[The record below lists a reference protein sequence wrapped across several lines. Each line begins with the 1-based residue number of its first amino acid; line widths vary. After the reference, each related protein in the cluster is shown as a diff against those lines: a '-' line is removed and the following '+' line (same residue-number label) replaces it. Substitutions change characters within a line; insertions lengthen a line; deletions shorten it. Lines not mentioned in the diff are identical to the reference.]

1 MYKVLVFAGT
11 TEGYEI
17 CRFLA
22 DHKIETKGFVA
33 TEYGSKSLTENE
45 FLTVQTG
52 RLDAADMEE
61 VFLQE
66 KPEMVLDATHPY
78 AAEVTVNIRTAC
90 ENTQTAYYRV
100 LREAGEHEDR
110 AVYVDSVQAASRL
123 SGSDTGKCTA
133 DNRKQGTGRLHR
145 HEGLSEPSLCKSPF
159 SAQCDESLCR
169 AGI

>member
-52 RLDAADMEE
+52 RLDAAGQWKRS
-61 VFLQE
+61 F
-66 KPEMVLDATHPY
+66 
-78 AAEVTVNIRTAC
+78 
-90 ENTQTAYYRV
+90 YR
-100 LREAGEHEDR
+100 R
-110 AVYVDSVQAASRL
+110 
-123 SGSDTGKCTA
+123 
-133 DNRKQGTGRLHR
+133 NRKWCWMPPILMLLR
-145 HEGLSEPSLCKSPF
+145 
-159 SAQCDESLCR
+159 
-169 AGI
+169 

>member
-52 RLDAADMEE
+52 RLDAAAMEE
-61 VFLQE
+61 TFLQE

-100 LREAGEHEDR
+100 LREAGNMRTEQYMWT
-110 AVYVDSVQAASRL
+110 VFRL
-123 SGSDTGKCTA
+123 LQIIWIRPREMYC
-133 DNRKQGTGRLHR
+133 
-145 HEGLSEPSLCKSPF
+145 
-159 SAQCDESLCR
+159 
-169 AGI
+169 

>member
-52 RLDAADMEE
+52 SCLLYTSDAADE
-61 VFLQE
+61 L
-66 KPEMVLDATHPY
+66 
-78 AAEVTVNIRTAC
+78 
-90 ENTQTAYYRV
+90 
-100 LREAGEHEDR
+100 
-110 AVYVDSVQAASRL
+110 
-123 SGSDTGKCTA
+123 
-133 DNRKQGTGRLHR
+133 
-145 HEGLSEPSLCKSPF
+145 
-159 SAQCDESLCR
+159 
-169 AGI
+169 

>member
-66 KPEMVLDATHPY
+66 KPEMVLDATH
-78 AAEVTVNIRTAC
+78 
-90 ENTQTAYYRV
+90 Q
-100 LREAGEHEDR
+100 
-110 AVYVDSVQAASRL
+110 
-123 SGSDTGKCTA
+123 
-133 DNRKQGTGRLHR
+133 
-145 HEGLSEPSLCKSPF
+145 
-159 SAQCDESLCR
+159 LCR
-169 AGI
+169 PGARDARGAGVRRRGVAPFRVPRRLLGPDGR

>member
-52 RLDAADMEE
+52 RLDAAD
-61 VFLQE
+61 
-66 KPEMVLDATHPY
+66 
-78 AAEVTVNIRTAC
+78 R
-90 ENTQTAYYRV
+90 R
-100 LREAGEHEDR
+100 
-110 AVYVDSVQAASRL
+110 
-123 SGSDTGKCTA
+123 
-133 DNRKQGTGRLHR
+133 NRKWCWMLPILMLLR
-145 HEGLSEPSLCKSPF
+145 
-159 SAQCDESLCR
+159 
-169 AGI
+169 

>member
-52 RLDAADMEE
+52 RLDAAARATIFGIDTVVLITRTISSTESTPSGNHGTTRQSEE
-61 VFLQE
+61 DGTLTTRFGSHIHRFAVGNIHVIGISYFHFSFDFFYFASGFGGHHFLLQ
-66 KPEMVLDATHPY
+66 LY
-78 AAEVTVNIRTAC
+78 NTAPKK
-90 ENTQTAYYRV
+90 R
-100 LREAGEHEDR
+100 
-110 AVYVDSVQAASRL
+110 
-123 SGSDTGKCTA
+123 
-133 DNRKQGTGRLHR
+133 
-145 HEGLSEPSLCKSPF
+145 
-159 SAQCDESLCR
+159 
-169 AGI
+169 

>member
-61 VFLQE
+61 VF
-66 KPEMVLDATHPY
+66 
-78 AAEVTVNIRTAC
+78 
-90 ENTQTAYYRV
+90 YR
-100 LREAGEHEDR
+100 R
-110 AVYVDSVQAASRL
+110 
-123 SGSDTGKCTA
+123 
-133 DNRKQGTGRLHR
+133 NRKWCWMPPILMLLR
-145 HEGLSEPSLCKSPF
+145 
-159 SAQCDESLCR
+159 
-169 AGI
+169 

>member
-52 RLDAADMEE
+52 RLDVAAMEE
-61 VFLQE
+61 TVFTGE
-66 KPEMVLDATHPY
+66 TG
-78 AAEVTVNIRTAC
+78 NS
-90 ENTQTAYYRV
+90 
-100 LREAGEHEDR
+100 AGCH
-110 AVYVDSVQAASRL
+110 
-123 SGSDTGKCTA
+123 
-133 DNRKQGTGRLHR
+133 
-145 HEGLSEPSLCKSPF
+145 PSLC
-159 SAQCDESLCR
+159 C
-169 AGI
+169 